1 VLDRTQRQTVA
12 HLNPTRRVDESP
24 LPRFD
29 PAFEIDPAAVVEAA
43 AESVLVTTAD
53 LDPPGPTILY
63 VNPAFEKMTGWSRAD
78 VVGKSPRILQG
89 PNTNRRVFADLRQTL
104 LAGRAWQA
112 LAINY
117 RKDGSEFFMEWSIVP
132 LKDSRGEIYQYVA
145 VQRDV
150 TGRIEA
156 DRRLGE
162 AQAAERRA
170 DRARTNLARYFSPK
184 LVDIL
189 ATKDQPLGP
198 VRRQVLAVLFAD
210 IAGFTSLAETL
221 PPEQVVE
228 LLRDTHKWM
237 EKVIFAHDG
246 LIAGYIGD
254 AILTIFGVPEPG
266 DQDAVRALSCAY
278 ELQIAARRWNRKR
291 MLRNLPAIRIGL
303 GLHYGSAV
311 LGDIGTE
318 QYVEFTVIGDT
329 VNTASRLQQATRT
342 IDCDLV
348 VSQDLVRAVMDKAQ
362 GSEQQALLQR
372 LRHHGDLAIRGRSQA
387 IQIWTHKQG

>member
-1 VLDRTQRQTVA
+1 MLDRTQRQTVA
-12 HLNPTRRVDESP
+12 HLNPTRRVDKSP

-89 PNTNRRVFADLRQTL
+89 PHTDRRVFADLRQTL

-210 IAGFTSLAETL
+210 IAGFHESRGNAAAGAGRRA
-221 PPEQVVE
+221 PAGHSQV
-228 LLRDTHKWM
+228 
-237 EKVIFAHDG
+237 DG
-246 LIAGYIGD
+246 KGH
-254 AILTIFGVPEPG
+254 F
-266 DQDAVRALSCAY
+266 R
-278 ELQIAARRWNRKR
+278 ARRPNR
-291 MLRNLPAIRIGL
+291 
-303 GLHYGSAV
+303 GLHRRRNS
-311 LGDIGTE
+311 
-318 QYVEFTVIGDT
+318 
-329 VNTASRLQQATRT
+329 
-342 IDCDLV
+342 
-348 VSQDLVRAVMDKAQ
+348 
-362 GSEQQALLQR
+362 
-372 LRHHGDLAIRGRSQA
+372 GDLRCSGTGRSGRR
-387 IQIWTHKQG
+387 QGAFLRV

>member
-1 VLDRTQRQTVA
+1 MVDRPAQGQQR
-12 HLNPTRRVDESP
+12 
-24 LPRFD
+24 
-29 PAFEIDPAAVVEAA
+29 
-43 AESVLVTTAD
+43 
-53 LDPPGPTILY
+53 G
-63 VNPAFEKMTGWSRAD
+63 
-78 VVGKSPRILQG
+78 
-89 PNTNRRVFADLRQTL
+89 
-104 LAGRAWQA
+104 
-112 LAINY
+112 
-117 RKDGSEFFMEWSIVP
+117 
-132 LKDSRGEIYQYVA
+132 IYQYVA

-210 IAGFTSLAETL
+210 IAGFTVRGNAAAGAGRRA
-221 PPEQVVE
+221 PEGHSQV
-228 LLRDTHKWM
+228 DG
-237 EKVIFAHDG
+237 KVIFAHDG

-254 AILTIFGVPEPG
+254 AILAIFGVPEPG

-372 LRHHGDLAIRGRSQA
+372 LRHHGDFAIRGRSQA